1 LEKTKGKAMAEVIV
15 FPKVLKEK
23 ISEKTKLAL
32 KMEMQK
38 ARVEQSLNTVMMSD
52 HWEAYTITVEDF
64 EMMALCGEVMKFD
77 PKAASR
83 LISKL
88 ADFVKRMSVTY
99 EDLI

>member
-1 LEKTKGKAMAEVIV
+1 MSEIIV
-15 FPKVLKEK
+15 FPKVKKEK
-23 ISEKTKLAL
+23 LSDRAKEAIKL
-32 KMEMQK
+32 EMQK
-38 ARVEQSLNTVMMSD
+38 ARVEQGLNTMMMSKF
-52 HWEAYTITVEDF
+52 WETYTITVEDF
-64 EMMALCGEVMKFD
+64 EMLALCGETMRFG

>member
-1 LEKTKGKAMAEVIV
+1 MAEVIV

-64 EMMALCGEVMKFD
+64 EMMALYGDVMRFD